1 MKQDEKKFALISV
14 SDKTG
19 IDKFAKSLIKNNYI
33 ILSTGGTAKFLS
45 SKKIANV
52 SISEFTKFEEILE
65 GRVKT
70 LHPIIHAGILAKDK
84 KSIDSLKN
92 SHYSLID
99 IVVVNLYPFESTI
112 SKANCKYDDAIENI
126 DIGGPT
132 MLRAAAKNHGR
143 VTVITEPK
151 DYEAIIKEINDNNQT
166 CINTRRKLAIKVFQK
181 ISEYDSMIHHYLMS
195 HESTEESTLP
205 SKINITLEKI
215 SNLRYGENPHQNASL
230 YNIKYPKGR
239 GF

>member
-1 MKQDEKKFALISV
+1 MKKDEKKFALISV

-84 KSIDSLKN
+84 KSIDSL
-92 SHYSLID
+92 
-99 IVVVNLYPFESTI
+99 
-112 SKANCKYDDAIENI
+112 
-126 DIGGPT
+126 
-132 MLRAAAKNHGR
+132 
-143 VTVITEPK
+143 
-151 DYEAIIKEINDNNQT
+151 
-166 CINTRRKLAIKVFQK
+166 
-181 ISEYDSMIHHYLMS
+181 
-195 HESTEESTLP
+195 
-205 SKINITLEKI
+205 
-215 SNLRYGENPHQNASL
+215 
-230 YNIKYPKGR
+230 
-239 GF
+239 

>member
-112 SKANCKYDDAIENI
+112 SKPNCKYDDAIENI

-132 MLRAAAKNHGR
+132 MLRAAAKNHNR

-151 DYEAIIKEINDNNQT
+151 DYE
-166 CINTRRKLAIKVFQK
+166 L
-181 ISEYDSMIHHYLMS
+181 
-195 HESTEESTLP
+195 
-205 SKINITLEKI
+205 
-215 SNLRYGENPHQNASL
+215 
-230 YNIKYPKGR
+230 
-239 GF
+239 